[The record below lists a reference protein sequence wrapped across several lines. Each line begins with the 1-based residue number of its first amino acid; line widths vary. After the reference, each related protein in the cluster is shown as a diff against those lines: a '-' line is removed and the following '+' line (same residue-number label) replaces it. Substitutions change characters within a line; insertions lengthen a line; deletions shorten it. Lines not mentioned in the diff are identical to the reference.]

1 MHFENIDSISP
12 PEVATLERICAAG
25 GRTLTAL
32 ARTPVYWVSP
42 NLMDQLYDPW
52 RYSLLSEDCVRRAM
66 EEQEKNK
73 DGRAVIEDTE
83 DDNAERFIA
92 ELERFW
98 KDLEECSKSMVR
110 VHTPALGVYIR
121 KITKEAVKAVG
132 SARRGQGKLRQ
143 APKEDEVA
151 IFVCP
156 ERCRERIDAVEVT
169 SLSHVQAVE
178 CSVAQVVFH
187 ELRHAWFNTDY
198 AIYSTPWGRLI
209 EESLCDWVSVTHFE
223 SMQEASLINQLLEQD
238 RGFEYRCYS
247 FWRNYSKEN
256 KIPKSW
262 KTQELRDL
270 EVLLVWRRG
279 RSFRSISISDD
290 LFGKDFDEFVHKHLA
305 KLGEKA
311 ILRAFWMATAR
322 TILESYYNGLT

>member
-1 MHFENIDSISP
+1 MHFENIDSTSP

-32 ARTPVYWVSP
+32 ARTPVYWISP

-156 ERCRERIDAVEVT
+156 ERCRDRIDAVEVT

-187 ELRHAWFNTDY
+187 ELRHSWFNTDY

-209 EESLCDWVSVTHFE
+209 EESLCEWVSVTHFE
-223 SMQEASLINQLLEQD
+223 SMQEASLIYQLLEPD

-247 FWRNYSKEN
+247 FWRPFSRAIN
-256 KIPKSW
+256 IPIAW
-262 KTQELRDL
+262 KTQHLQDL
-270 EVLLVWRRG
+270 EEFSSRR
-279 RSFRSISISDD
+279 RVHSFRSSSISDE
-290 LFGKDFDEFVHKHLA
+290 LFGTDFNEFVRKYSTT
-305 KLGEKA
+305 LGEKA
-311 ILRAFWMATAR
+311 ILRTFWMAAAK
-322 TILESYYNGLT
+322 TILDNVERGLV